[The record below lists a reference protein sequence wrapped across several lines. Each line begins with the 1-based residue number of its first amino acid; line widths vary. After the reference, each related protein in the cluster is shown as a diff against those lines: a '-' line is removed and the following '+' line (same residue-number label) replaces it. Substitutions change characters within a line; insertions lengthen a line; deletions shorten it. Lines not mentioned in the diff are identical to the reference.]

1 MSNYAEILSAA
12 LGLPVHER
20 TELAEVLLE
29 SADSGAEAPISA
41 EWRDEIARRS
51 AAYLRGEVKGLPW
64 HQVRDEI
71 RRKYQAHARS

>member
-12 LGLPVHER
+12 LTLPLRER

-29 SADSGAEAPISA
+29 STSGGEPDISA

-51 AAYLRGEVKGLPW
+51 AAYERGELKGKPW
-64 HQVRDEI
+64 EQVRDEV
-71 RRKYQAHARS
+71 RQKYEDHA